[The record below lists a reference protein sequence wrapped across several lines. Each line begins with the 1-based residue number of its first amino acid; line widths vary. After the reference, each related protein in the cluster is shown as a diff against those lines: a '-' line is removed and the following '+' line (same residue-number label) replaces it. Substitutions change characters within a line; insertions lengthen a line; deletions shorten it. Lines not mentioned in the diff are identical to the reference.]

1 MDNITRRRGRSLE
14 IRTARNSVLF
24 LFEFAAAVG
33 LGVSS
38 AAAEEFSKEH
48 ARQEIPSTL
57 QIPTVP
63 AKAPKGIKV
72 GIIPCGAAFHGCTA
86 PADAAKEA
94 AEKLGW
100 TVTMY
105 DGGASQ
111 QKQNAAILDAVS
123 AGSTLICF
131 PRSIRTSSSSV
142 STRPR
147 RPEFPWSRL
156 PKEPTRPIPS

>member
-1 MDNITRRRGRSLE
+1 MYNATRQPS
-14 IRTARNSVLF
+14 
-24 LFEFAAAVG
+24 G
-33 LGVSS
+33 LGIGATTKRNLLSLFGLVALVGSLAS
-38 AAAEEFSKEH
+38 TNAAEEFSKER
-48 ARQEIPSTL
+48 AQQETPSTL
-57 QIPTVP
+57 LIPTVP

-123 AGSTLICF
+123 AGSNLILLSALD
-131 PRSIRTSSSSV
+131 P
-142 STRPR
+142 
-147 RPEFPWSRL
+147 
-156 PKEPTRPIPS
+156 

>member
-1 MDNITRRRGRSLE
+1 MKN
-14 IRTARNSVLF
+14 TARARLAPDVRGVKES
-24 LFEFAAAVG
+24 AALSLVGFVAFGG
-33 LGVSS
+33 LGVSA
-38 AAAEEFSKEH
+38 AAAEEFSKQH
-48 ARQEIPSTL
+48 AQQETPSTL

-105 DGGASQ
+105 DGGREPAE
-111 QKQNAAILDAVS
+111 
-123 AGSTLICF
+123 TE
-131 PRSIRTSSSSV
+131 
-142 STRPR
+142 R
-147 RPEFPWSRL
+147 RHP
-156 PKEPTRPIPS
+156 